1 MLTIRELFVEKVEF
15 ELLVAHV
22 LKVLLLDLY
31 LYRIPIQCAAC
42 WRTEHSFLRHN

>member
-31 LYRIPIQCAAC
+31 LYRILIQRAAC